1 MKEAIRFVAALSAVA
16 LALTS
21 ASPANAEVDYKSAVT
36 KALTAVST
44 NSDHP
49 GIGLLSR
56 LAELQ
61 PMLSGQEFVSKR
73 GGYSLVVIP
82 ANPAN
87 QVKVSSGDGTTVLI
101 GMPFASQA
109 KLGSMIT
116 DGAVAYDNQNES
128 STAVLAKEDGSLQ
141 IATVLASRKAP
152 ARYTYRLT
160 LPAGAKAN
168 IGADGGVNFSGANG
182 KYIGGIAPAW
192 SRDARGAEVPTHYEL
207 SGSNLTQIVD
217 HQAIDYAYPIVADPW
232 LGLELIDRT
241 AWQSKTLQVFPT
253 LWGRLAD
260 TASRWAAWD
269 EVISKTPGNKEN
281 TPSMR
286 DQLYCHVDFVRKVDP
301 FKTSWNLDLDRPYV
315 DYFTL
320 FLNKCNTP
328 R

>member
-1 MKEAIRFVAALSAVA
+1 MT

-21 ASPANAEVDYKSAVT
+21 ASPANAEVDYKSAV
-36 KALTAVST
+36 KNALTAVSA
-44 NSDHP
+44 NSGHAEL
-49 GIGLLSR
+49 GLLTN

-61 PMLSGQEFVSKR
+61 PMFSGQEFVSR
-73 GGYSLVVIP
+73 AGGDQLVIIP
-82 ANPAN
+82 ANPLH
-87 QVKVSSGDGTTVLI
+87 QVQLSSEGGITVLI
-101 GMPFASQA
+101 GIPFASQA
-109 KLGSMIT
+109 KNGRILT

-168 IGADGGVNFSGANG
+168 IGADGGVNFFGANG

-207 SGSNLTQIVD
+207 AGSTLTQIVD

-269 EVISKTPGNKEN
+269 EVISKTPGNKET

-301 FKTSWNLDLDRPYV
+301 FKTKLELGSR
-315 DYFTL
+315 
-320 FLNKCNTP
+320 
-328 R
+328 